1 MAIQEVTGL
10 LDDFLSLFFPNE
22 CLACAAARVKGEA
35 LICTSCML
43 ELPRSE
49 YHLQSANPLMA
60 RLSYRLPVRE
70 AVALFRFTKS
80 SRVQRLLHALKY
92 RNRPEVGIVLGRY
105 YASQLADTGFFREID
120 LIVPVPLHPVRLRVR
135 GYNQSVQFAAGLSEI
150 SGIPYSD
157 TAMQR
162 SRRTE
167 SQTAKSKLNRWENM
181 RGVFSLIQDHEERE
195 KNILL
200 VDDVITTGA
209 TVEACALAL
218 FGAGS
223 RQVSIACIAEA

>member
-1 MAIQEVTGL
+1 MAKPAVAGL

-22 CLACAAARVKGEA
+22 CLACSCARVKGEE
-35 LICTSCML
+35 LICTNCML

-49 YHLQSANPLMA
+49 YHRQHSNPLLA
-60 RLSYRLPVRE
+60 RLSYRLPLRE

-92 RNRPEVGIVLGRY
+92 RNRPEVGVVLGKY
-105 YASQLADTGFFREID
+105 YAGQLLEGGFFREVD
-120 LIVPVPLHPVRLRVR
+120 LIVPVPLHPVRLRSR
-135 GYNQSVQFAAGLSEI
+135 GYNQSVQFALGLSEI

-157 TAMQR
+157 TAMRR
-162 SRRTE
+162 SKRTE
-167 SQTAKSKLNRWENM
+167 TQTAKSKLDRWENM
-181 RGVFSLIQDHEERE
+181 KDVFSVSDEPQIRE
-195 KNILL
+195 KGILL

-209 TVEACALAL
+209 TVEACAMAL
-218 FGAGS
+218 YNAGS